1 MANIDAVIGK
11 LEAMLEKWLEGNP
24 DHFLVDIKILPGN
37 KVQVFMDAE
46 DGIKI
51 DTCAEI
57 SRYLEQYLDEEKPLG
72 EKYIL
77 EVSSPGMETPLKVF
91 RQYKRRVGREVSVV
105 KTDGQRI
112 DGVLKSVQEQ
122 GIEVEQQKTTG
133 KGKAKT
139 VETTVVEITFDE
151 IKSTKLNFNF

>member
-1 MANIDAVIGK
+1 MANIEAVIEK
-11 LEAMLEKWLEGNP
+11 LEAMLDSWLEQNP
-24 DHFLVDIKILPGN
+24 DHFFVDIKILPGN
-37 KVQVFMDAE
+37 KVQVFLDAD

-51 DTCAEI
+51 DTCANV

-77 EVSSPGMETPLKVF
+77 EVSSPGMETPLKVL
-91 RQYKRRVGREVSVV
+91 RQYKRRIGREVKVV
-105 KTDGQRI
+105 KLDGERI
-112 DGVLKSVQEQ
+112 DGVLKSADEN
-122 GIEVEQQKTTG
+122 GIVVEQEITTG

-139 VETTVVEITFDE
+139 VETKVFEIKFDE